1 MMKIILSRKGFDS
14 STGGM
19 PSPIMP
25 DGTLLSLPIPDK
37 DDEGNKFGSL
47 HFNGQSYA
55 DIILSL
61 KQNAKITPEKTCH
74 LDPDLRREAKE
85 RPGDWQP
92 AFGQMGSALSE
103 LRNNGVGT
111 GDLFLF
117 FGLFRQT
124 ELFNGAL
131 RFKRGSKPVHVIYGY
146 MQVGKV
152 IESKDNVPA
161 WLAGHPHVAYNNAWN
176 EHKNAIFLPTEKLSI
191 ADGKAG
197 SGTLYYRPDRVLTK
211 EGMSWGRWDLPQ
223 FFRNVSITHHP
234 TPWREGYFQSAG
246 RGQEFIMD
254 GTPNIEEW
262 AKSIIM

>member
-1 MMKIILSRKGFDS
+1 MKVILSRKGFDT

-25 DGTLLSLPIPDK
+25 DGTLLSLPIPD
-37 DDEGNKFGSL
+37 DDDKGNKFGHL
-47 HFNGQSYA
+47 YFNGRSYA

-61 KQNAKITPEKTCH
+61 NGKAKITPETTCH
-74 LDPDLRREAKE
+74 LDPDLRREAKN
-85 RPGDWQP
+85 RPEDWQP
-92 AFGQMGSALSE
+92 AFGQMGAALSE
-103 LRNNGVGT
+103 LRNNCVGT

-124 ELFNGAL
+124 ESVNGTL
-131 RFKRGSKPVHVIYGY
+131 RFKRGSRPVHVIFGY
-146 MQVGKV
+146 MQVGKI
-152 IESKDNVPA
+152 IESKADLPHR
-161 WLAGHPHVAYNNAWN
+161 LAGHPHAAYDKAWD

-197 SGTLYYRPDRVLTK
+197 SGTLDYCPDRVLTK
-211 EGMSWGRWDLPQ
+211 DGMSWGRWDLPQ

-234 TPWREGYFQSAG
+234 DPWREEYFQSAG

-254 GTPNIEEW
+254 GTPDIEEW
-262 AKSIIM
+262 AKNVIM